1 VSEDEEPSV
10 VASRV
15 EDWLVV
21 ARTRRQRDAD
31 ERVLVL
37 HSEGL
42 AADARR
48 APGGWEIATPAA
60 GAERAQELLREW
72 EVENRR
78 VPEPPLEPLAP
89 FPWTAVLALAA
100 ALLGFFEVTGER
112 AAGSRWFE
120 AGGARALRILD
131 GEWWRATTALT
142 LHADSEHVLGNV
154 LAATV
159 FAGTLWA
166 RFGSGVGLALLV
178 AAGTLG
184 NLANAWLRGP
194 GHNSVGASTAVFA
207 AVGALAA
214 DALVRRRVPRGG
226 RLAPLGAGLGILAM
240 LGTSER
246 ADVTA
251 HFLGLAAGLL
261 LCAPL
266 AVRLP
271 RAPGAP
277 VQLAAGA
284 LAIAAL
290 VGAWRLAL

>member
-1 VSEDEEPSV
+1 VSED
-10 VASRV
+10 A
-15 EDWLVV
+15 DWTVV
-21 ARTRRQRDAD
+21 ARTRRQREAD

-42 AADARR
+42 AAEARR
-48 APGGWEIATPAA
+48 AHSGWEVATTAPDAT
-60 GAERAQELLREW
+60 RAQELLLEW
-72 EVENRR
+72 EHENRR
-78 VPEPPLEPLAP
+78 IPEPPLEPLAP
-89 FPWTAVLALAA
+89 IPWPSLVALAV
-100 ALLGFFEVTGER
+100 ALLGFFEITGPR
-112 AAGSRWFE
+112 GTDSAWF
-120 AGGARALRILD
+120 ARGGARALRILE

-142 LHADSEHVLGNV
+142 LHADSGHVLGNV

-178 AAGTLG
+178 ASGTLG

-194 GHNSVGASTAVFA
+194 GHDSVGFSTAVFA

-251 HFLGLAAGLL
+251 HFLGLGAGLL
-261 LCAPL
+261 LGAPL
-266 AVRLP
+266 AMKLP
-271 RAPGAP
+271 RAPGLTA
-277 VQLAAGA
+277 QLAAGA
-284 LAIAAL
+284 LAIGAI
-290 VGAWRLAL
+290 VGAWALAGPR

>member
-1 VSEDEEPSV
+1 VSADEEWSV
-10 VASRV
+10 VA
-15 EDWLVV
+15 
-21 ARTRRQRDAD
+21 ATRRQRDAED
-31 ERVLVL
+31 RVLVL
-37 HSEGL
+37 HSQGL
-42 AADARR
+42 PADARR
-48 APGGWEIATPAA
+48 AAGGWDVATPSSV
-60 GAERAQELLREW
+60 AERARELLREW

-89 FPWTAVLALAA
+89 FPWPALVALAL

-112 AAGSRWFE
+112 AAHSHWFAE
-120 AGGARALRILD
+120 GGARALRILE

-154 LAATV
+154 LAASV

-166 RFGSGVGLALLV
+166 RFGAGVGLALLV

-194 GHNSVGASTAVFA
+194 GHDSIGASTAVFA

-246 ADVTA
+246 ADVSA
-251 HFLGLAAGLL
+251 HFLGLGAGLL
-261 LCAPL
+261 LGLPL
-266 AVRLP
+266 AARVP
-271 RAPGAP
+271 RPPGAL
-277 VQLAAGA
+277 VQLAAGGAA
-284 LAIAAL
+284 LAAVL
-290 VGAWRLAL
+290 GAWQLALHRGF